1 VIGMCIF
8 CKIVKKEIPAKILY
22 EDEKTMAFL
31 DINPRSKGHTLVI
44 PKEHYE
50 TFEEVPE
57 DVALHLVKTI
67 KKVLEIL
74 KPLNY
79 HGYNILSNNKPAA
92 GQEVPHLHF
101 HIIPRY
107 RGEKEDVVKLA
118 PPIEVDLDKVLEEL
132 KGKKS

>member
-1 VIGMCIF
+1 MCIF
-8 CKIVKKEIPAKILY
+8 CKIVKREIPAKVIY

-50 TFEEVPE
+50 TFEELPE
-57 DVALHLVKTI
+57 DTALALIRTI

-74 KPLNY
+74 KPLNFD
-79 HGYNILSNNKPAA
+79 GYNILNNNKPTA

-107 RGEKEDVVKLA
+107 KDEREEVIKLS
-118 PPIEVDLDKVLEEL
+118 PPVEVDLDKVLEEL
-132 KGKKS
+132 KGEKS

>member
-1 VIGMCIF
+1 MCIF
-8 CKIVKKEIPAKILY
+8 CKIVKKEIPAKIVY

-44 PKEHYE
+44 PKDHYE
-50 TFEEVPE
+50 TFEELPE
-57 DVALHLVKTI
+57 DVALAITKAI

-74 KPLNY
+74 KPLNFD
-79 HGYNILSNNKPAA
+79 GYNILSNNKPAA

-107 RGEKEDVVKLA
+107 SGEKEEVIKLA

-132 KGKKS
+132 KEKRV

>member
-1 VIGMCIF
+1 MCIF